1 MKTKE
6 MIEILRY
13 KADNIK
19 TKIEP
24 EFFREVA
31 KRLEKQVAKKP
42 IEKYTRYE
50 YGMQRVQR
58 PEEYDIYC
66 PECFTVGEDKYD
78 CRCSYCP
85 NCGTKL
91 DWSEVND

>member
-19 TKIEP
+19 AKIEP

-31 KRLEKQVAKKP
+31 KRLEKQVAK
-42 IEKYTRYE
+42 
-50 YGMQRVQR
+50 QVVA
-58 PEEYDIYC
+58 EEYDIYC
-66 PECFTVGEDKYD
+66 PECFTVVEDEYD